1 MVSITACWKK
11 LPDLCLALIVGFWLL
26 ACGSASAAEIEIS
39 SAQLTAVDD
48 GYAVSADFSFEL
60 SARLEEAV
68 AKGVVLPFVVEFEI
82 SRPRWYWFDEKLQN
96 RQMHIR
102 LSYHALTRQYRVSTG
117 GLHQSFSSLSEAL
130 RVLSRIRNWLVID
143 RGLAEKLGLRA
154 GEPYQATLRMKLDIS
169 QLPKP
174 FQIVAVGS
182 RDWILSSEWKTWP
195 LTLPAGEPR

>member
-1 MVSITACWKK
+1 MASITACWKK
-11 LPDLCLALIVGFWLL
+11 PLDLCRALIVGFWLL
-26 ACGSASAAEIEIS
+26 AGGSALAAEIEIS
-39 SAQLTAVDD
+39 SAQLTAVED
-48 GYAVSADFSFEL
+48 GYAISADFSFEL

-68 AKGVVLPFVVEFEI
+68 AKGVVLPFLVELEI
-82 SRPRWYWFDEKLQN
+82 SRPRWYWFDEKLQY
-96 RQMHIR
+96 RQMNIR

-130 RVLSRIRNWLVID
+130 RVLSRLRNWLVID
-143 RGLAEKLGLRA
+143 RNLAEKLGLKA

-182 RDWILSSEWKTWP
+182 RDWILSSEWKTWS
-195 LTLPAGEPR
+195 LTLPAWESR